1 VSEPPLDR
9 ESASATGQEE
19 DSGLPAEESPF
30 DEPALEEAADDEAP
44 DETADETEDNTGA
57 DSRAEDS
64 ESPRRRERRERAERR
79 AAQQRA
85 TAIEEARRDAKRRA
99 RGQLVEEPKRLS
111 TRNVKGLRLIIWSV
125 VLGVVSVALALVLY
139 FTPAMSARSVVVTG
153 VGAVTQEEV
162 LGVAAVRLG
171 TPLLQID
178 TGEVADRVAG
188 IRRVA
193 SARVQREYPSTLRI
207 AIVERIPVVV
217 KDFPDGPHLYDR
229 DGVDFATAPPP
240 PGLPYID
247 VDIPGP
253 SDPPTKAALEVMTA
267 LRPEVVAQVSRVAA
281 PSVSSITL
289 TLTDGRTVVWG
300 TTDRTG
306 EKAEKLAALL
316 TQPGRVY
323 DVSSPDLPTVK

>member
-1 VSEPPLDR
+1 VTDRPEMPGDIGEGPFAETDPEPPVDLEGPQEPGDP
-9 ESASATGQEE
+9 EEPGDPQEPTDSTEAGGQ
-19 DSGLPAEESPF
+19 DAV
-30 DEPALEEAADDEAP
+30 
-44 DETADETEDNTGA
+44 
-57 DSRAEDS
+57 EDS
-64 ESPRRRERRERAERR
+64 EGPRRRQRRERAARR
-79 AAQQRA
+79 EAEQRA
-85 TAIEEARRDAKRRA
+85 TAIEQARREAKRRV
-99 RGQLVEEPKRLS
+99 RGQVAEEPRRI
-111 TRNVKGLRLIIWSV
+111 TARTIKGLRLIIWSV
-125 VLGVVSVALALVLY
+125 VLTVTTVALGLVLY
-139 FTPAMSARSVVVTG
+139 FTPAMSARSVVVVG
-153 VGAVTQEEV
+153 DGAVSRDEV
-162 LGVAAVRLG
+162 LGAADIRLG

-178 TGEVADRVAG
+178 TDEVADRVAG

-193 SARVQREYPSTLRI
+193 SARVQREYPSTVRI
-207 AIVERIPVVV
+207 TIVERIPVVV
-217 KDFPDGPHLYDR
+217 KDFGDGPHLFDR
-229 DGVDFATAPPP
+229 DGVDFATGPPP

-247 VDIPGP
+247 VEDPGP
-253 SDPPTKAALEVMTA
+253 TDPPTTAALQVMTA

>member
-1 VSEPPLDR
+1 MPGDIGEGPFAETDPEPPVDLEGPQEPGDP
-9 ESASATGQEE
+9 EEPGDPQEPTDSTEAGGQ
-19 DSGLPAEESPF
+19 DAV
-30 DEPALEEAADDEAP
+30 
-44 DETADETEDNTGA
+44 
-57 DSRAEDS
+57 EDS
-64 ESPRRRERRERAERR
+64 EGPRRRQRRERAARR
-79 AAQQRA
+79 EAEQRA
-85 TAIEEARRDAKRRA
+85 TAIEQARREAKRRV
-99 RGQLVEEPKRLS
+99 RGQVAEEPRRI
-111 TRNVKGLRLIIWSV
+111 TARTIKGLRLIIWSV
-125 VLGVVSVALALVLY
+125 VLTVTTVALGLVLY
-139 FTPAMSARSVVVTG
+139 FTPAMSARSVVVVG
-153 VGAVTQEEV
+153 DGAVSRDEV
-162 LGVAAVRLG
+162 LGAADIRLG

-178 TGEVADRVAG
+178 TDEVADRVAG

-193 SARVQREYPSTLRI
+193 SARVQREYPSTVRI
-207 AIVERIPVVV
+207 TIVERIPVVV
-217 KDFPDGPHLYDR
+217 KDFGDGPHLFDR
-229 DGVDFATAPPP
+229 DGVDFATGPPP

-247 VDIPGP
+247 VEDPGP
-253 SDPPTKAALEVMTA
+253 TDPPTTAALQVMTA

>member
-1 VSEPPLDR
+1 MLTV
-9 ESASATGQEE
+9 T
-19 DSGLPAEESPF
+19 
-30 DEPALEEAADDEAP
+30 
-44 DETADETEDNTGA
+44 T
-57 DSRAEDS
+57 
-64 ESPRRRERRERAERR
+64 
-79 AAQQRA
+79 
-85 TAIEEARRDAKRRA
+85 
-99 RGQLVEEPKRLS
+99 
-111 TRNVKGLRLIIWSV
+111 
-125 VLGVVSVALALVLY
+125 VALGLVLY
-139 FTPAMSARSVVVTG
+139 FTPAMSARSVVVVG
-153 VGAVTQEEV
+153 DGAVSRDEV
-162 LGVAAVRLG
+162 LGAADIRLG

-178 TGEVADRVAG
+178 TDEVADRVAG

-193 SARVQREYPSTLRI
+193 SARVQREYPSTVRI
-207 AIVERIPVVV
+207 TIVERVPVVV
-217 KDFPDGPHLYDR
+217 KDFGDGPHLFDR
-229 DGVDFATAPPP
+229 DGVDFATGPPP

-247 VDIPGP
+247 VEDPGP
-253 SDPPTKAALEVMTA
+253 TDPPTTAALQVMTA